1 MASTFT
7 LAKVA
12 VSYMQPIYFI
22 AFRMIIAGVLLL
34 AYLYFFKRSK
44 LRFSRSDLKLFALI
58 VFFHIYCAYVFE
70 FWAVQYLNTA
80 KVSLIYNLS
89 PFITALLMYLLYKQ
103 NISCKKWFAL
113 IMGFLAVIPI
123 LVARSAQEQALPEV
137 WFLSLAELSLIF
149 SVGSAAYGWI
159 IMREL
164 TVKKGYSAAFVNGM
178 GMLWGG
184 FAALATAVIIEG
196 WHPFIWQ
203 HAPEDMLGKFLLP
216 QWGVITTSLVMAAL
230 AMLSLIVVANIVG
243 YNLYGSLLSRY
254 SPTLLAFFGFITPFL
269 VGILG
274 WLFLSESLS
283 VPFFI
288 SLGLTIVSLYIF
300 YREELTF

>member
-1 MASTFT
+1 MFLILLCYLLMASTFT

-12 VSYMQPIYFI
+12 VTYMQPIYFI
-22 AFRMIIAGVLLL
+22 AFRMIIAGILLL

-58 VFFHIYCAYVFE
+58 VIFHIYCAYVFE

-89 PFITALLMYLLYKQ
+89 PFITALLMYFIYKQ

-113 IMGFLAVIPI
+113 VIH
-123 LVARSAQEQALPEV
+123 SAQEQALPEV

-149 SVGSAAYGWI
+149 AVGAAAYGWI

-164 TVKKGYSAAFVNGM
+164 TVKKGYSTALVNGM

-184 FAALATAVIIEG
+184 FAALVTAVIIEG
-196 WHPFIWQ
+196 GHPFIWQ
-203 HAPEDMLGKFLLP
+203 QMPEDMLGKFLLP
-216 QWGVITTSLVMAAL
+216 QWGVIATSLAMAAL
-230 AMLSLIVVANIVG
+230 AMISLIIIANIVG
-243 YNLYGSLLSRY
+243 YNLYGFLLGRY
-254 SPTLLAFFGFITPFL
+254 SPTLLAFFGFITPFF
-269 VGILG
+269 VGIFG
-274 WLFLSESLS
+274 WIFLAESLS

-288 SLGLTIVSLYIF
+288 SLGLTIMSLYIF